1 MANES
6 SSSQSILR
14 TTISSALT
22 FGILFAACWVGIGVH
37 LAVSHMFVSLFTAQ
51 PMQSTAALFDGLLWS
66 VVFGA
71 LFGLLFSI
79 LYNTLPLGRR

>member
-6 SSSQSILR
+6 SSSLSILR
-14 TTISSALT
+14 SPIAGALT
-22 FGILFAACWVGIGVH
+22 FGILFAACWAGIGAH

-51 PMQSTAALFDGLLWS
+51 PMESTAALFDGLLWS

-71 LFGLLFSI
+71 VFGVLFSL
-79 LYNTLPLGRR
+79 LYNSLPLGRR